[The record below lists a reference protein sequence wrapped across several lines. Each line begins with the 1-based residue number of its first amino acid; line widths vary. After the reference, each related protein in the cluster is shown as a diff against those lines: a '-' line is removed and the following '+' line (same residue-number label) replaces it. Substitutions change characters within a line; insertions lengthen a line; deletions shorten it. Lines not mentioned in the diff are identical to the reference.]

1 MRSPNE
7 SRSHIPSPRKRA
19 VPRPPLSAAGKALNR
34 GLTLLELL
42 VVILILGILSTIATG
57 VFIGQTERARI
68 AATQDLLREL
78 NLGAARYQ
86 IDTGQWPASGSAT
99 DVTISGSV
107 ATFTGR
113 TRTGAGLLHLSLVH
127 SLSGSAF
134 TPFPSTWNGPYI
146 EFRAS
151 QLSPSQQ
158 LGNIQILDPFLNFVQ
173 YVNSDDFADGTTFVG
188 TELFPG
194 ARPVTANTDLPAN
207 SPFAATETFYNPFT
221 IQLYSPGS
229 DGSTAADPFA
239 GTEIDDINN
248 FGY

>member
-1 MRSPNE
+1 MRSHNE
-7 SRSHIPSPRKRA
+7 SRSHTPNPRKRA
-19 VPRPPLSAAGKALNR
+19 VTRPHISAPGRSRRR

-78 NLGAARYQ
+78 ALGAARYQ
-86 IDTGQWPASGSAT
+86 IDTGQWPPSGSAT
-99 DVTISGSV
+99 DVTIAAGV
-107 ATFTGR
+107 VTFTGR
-113 TRTGAGLLHLSLVH
+113 TRVGAGLLHLSLVH
-127 SLSGSAF
+127 SLSGDAF
-134 TPFPSTWNGPYI
+134 NPFPTTWNGPYI

-151 QLSPSQQ
+151 QLFPSQL
-158 LGNIQILDPFLNFVQ
+158 LGNIRILDPFLNQVH
-173 YVNSDDFADGTTFVG
+173 YVNSDDYADGTTFVG

-194 ARPVTANTDLPAN
+194 ARPVGASTDLPAN

-229 DGSTAADPFA
+229 DGATAADPFA

-248 FGY
+248 FGF